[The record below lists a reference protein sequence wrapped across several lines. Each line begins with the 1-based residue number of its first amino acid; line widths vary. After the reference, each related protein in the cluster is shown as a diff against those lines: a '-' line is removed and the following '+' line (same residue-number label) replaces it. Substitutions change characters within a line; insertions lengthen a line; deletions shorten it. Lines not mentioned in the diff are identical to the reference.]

1 MHDIGTPDVAC
12 AVRTSTLHAAI
23 FRAHSARYCMKA
35 QVYECTN
42 FVESD
47 LVQADGNQDLEVGRN
62 RGDKGDPYPGEA
74 NNRRFDA
81 TSTPSSSD
89 QFGRPSGVAVTNIT
103 VSQETVKCKVRV

>member
-47 LVQADGNQDLEVGRN
+47 LEKESALWQLI
-62 RGDKGDPYPGEA
+62 PL
-74 NNRRFDA
+74 
-81 TSTPSSSD
+81 
-89 QFGRPSGVAVTNIT
+89 AVP
-103 VSQETVKCKVRV
+103 